1 MVRIRLRRTGKKKQA
16 SYRVVVADSESP
28 RDGRFIE
35 NIGYYNPR
43 TDPPTIEIKADRAQY
58 WLSQG
63 AQPSDPVARLLRKV
77 GVLPEIDYGTG
88 ESIEVPAEPVEEP
101 EAAADAEAEVVPE
114 ADVEAEPE
122 AKADAE
128 AEVEPEAD
136 VEVEPEAKADAEAE
150 PEAKADAEAKVEP
163 EADAEAEPEAKADAE
178 AEPEAKADAEA
189 EPEAKADAEAE
200 PEAAAET
207 ED

>member
-63 AQPSDPVARLLRKV
+63 AQPSEPAARLLRKV

-88 ESIEVPAEPVEEP
+88 EAIEVPAESVEEP
-101 EAAADAEAEVVPE
+101 EAKPEAEVKPE
-114 ADVEAEPE
+114 AEAEPE
-122 AKADAE
+122 VE
-128 AEVEPEAD
+128 AEVEPEAEAEPE
-136 VEVEPEAKADAEAE
+136 VEAEVEPEAEAEPEVEAEAKPAEEPEAEAE
-150 PEAKADAEAKVEP
+150 PEAKVEPEAEADAEAK
-163 EADAEAEPEAKADAE
+163 AE
-178 AEPEAKADAEA
+178 
-189 EPEAKADAEAE
+189 
-200 PEAAAET
+200 AET